1 MQLNVQILGWEAEG
15 LRCPDH
21 NVSFTDQAGRVY
33 PISLLQMPNGTGKT
47 TTLELLRVALS
58 GAAEDIWDGD
68 KIRSLRKRGGQSG
81 RGMFRVILSYNAQRL
96 TITLNFDF
104 EDGTLKYATTLPSGV
119 RAGFH
124 PPRELKKF
132 LRPEF
137 VRFFVFDGEL
147 AEQLLSREYTD
158 AQAVIEDLFQLK
170 ILSNITSHVGAYWER
185 QTDGRGATEDRGLS
199 RRRNKVSSLRSRIKL
214 LKREQL
220 KVEKQVE
227 SVSADLR
234 DKEDSFRTALAQQ
247 GEIREKLRQAEN
259 DFLTAKAAVRE
270 RTQSLLGLMRS
281 PQSISSVFARQM
293 LDLKESLDRVKL
305 PESTAREFFEELAEE
320 DVCICGTKLNA
331 ATRRTIRERASQ
343 YLGSDDV
350 ALLNAI
356 KGDVGDFIGSQPDEH
371 EAALADVITGLI
383 DSCRAEQEGRT
394 ARDEIQNEGIAKDP
408 ALEKVRGEIEGLQDL
423 LTSLRN
429 ELERFDDPTDTASD
443 DDTYGIRVL
452 ERRLKDAET
461 KLAEVTHTL
470 TLKQKRDILI
480 RLLEMAQGK
489 ARQGISTEICKDAN
503 MRIAELMPNNA
514 IRIERVDRC
523 LRLHD
528 QEGGS
533 VGETL
538 SVAYAFLATL
548 FNRTD
553 HSLPFIVDSP
563 ANPID
568 LKVRAKVAELIPSLA
583 GQFIAFTISSE
594 RQGFLA
600 PLERTAKDKI
610 QYITLFRKGA
620 TELDATARES
630 KQAIETR
637 DGFSVLGHKFFTQFH
652 IDTEGQSAI

>member
-1 MQLNVQILGWEAEG
+1 LQINVQILGWEAKG

-21 NVSFTDQAGRVY
+21 QVSFTDRASKVF

-47 TTLELLRVALS
+47 TTLELLRAALS
-58 GAAEDIWDGD
+58 GAAEDNWDGD
-68 KIRSLRKRGGQSG
+68 KIRSLKKRGNRSG
-81 RGMFRVILSYNAQRL
+81 RGMFRVILSYNSQRL

-104 EDGTLKYATTLPSGV
+104 EDGSLKYATTLPSGM

-147 AEQLLSREYTD
+147 AEQLLSREHTD
-158 AQAVIEDLFQLK
+158 AQTVIEDLFQLK
-170 ILSNITSHVGAYWER
+170 TFSSIASHVGAYWER

-199 RRRNKVSSLRSRIKL
+199 RRRNRVASLRSRIKL

-220 KVEKQVE
+220 KVQKQFEK
-227 SVSADLR
+227 VSSDLR
-234 DKEDSFRTALAQQ
+234 EKEDSFRTALAQQ

-259 DFLTAKAAVRE
+259 DFMAAKAAVRE
-270 RTQSLLGLMRS
+270 SAQSLLARMRS
-281 PQSISSVFARQM
+281 PQNISAVFAKQM
-293 LDLKESLDRVKL
+293 LALKENLDRVKL

-320 DVCICGTKLNA
+320 EACICGRELDE
-331 ATRRTIRERASQ
+331 ATRRMIRERASR
-343 YLGSDDV
+343 YLGSNDV

-356 KGDVGDFIGSQPDEH
+356 KGDVGDFVGPNPEEH
-371 EAALADVITGLI
+371 ETALIEEVNELVDN
-383 DSCRAEQEGRT
+383 CRIEQEART
-394 ARDEIQNEGIAKDP
+394 ARDEIQNEGIANDP
-408 ALEKVRGEIEGLQDL
+408 ALEKVRGEIEELQDL
-423 LTSLRN
+423 IISLRG
-429 ELERFDDPTDTASD
+429 EIERFDDPTETAGD
-443 DDTYGIRVL
+443 EDTYGIRVL
-452 ERRLKDAET
+452 ERRLKDAEN

-470 TLKQKRDILI
+470 TLKQKRDVLI
-480 RLLEMAQGK
+480 RLLEVAQQK
-489 ARQGISTEICKDAN
+489 AREGISSEISKDAN
-503 MRIAELMPNNA
+503 LRIAELMPNNA
-514 IRIERVDRC
+514 IRIDRVDRS

-548 FNRTD
+548 FNRTE
-553 HSLPFIVDSP
+553 HKLPFIVDSP

-568 LKVRAKVAELIPSLA
+568 LRVRAKVAELIPRLT

-594 RQGFLA
+594 RQGFLT
-600 PLERTAKDKI
+600 PLEREAKNRI

-620 TELDATARES
+620 TDLDATALES
-630 KQAIETR
+630 GQAEETT
-637 DGFSVLGHKFFTQFH
+637 DGLCVFGRPFFTQFH
-652 IDTEGQSAI
+652 LDSEGQSAV